1 MERWKYSESEN
12 MITSALERFQAF
24 LDPLYGSLRIEAY
37 WVKVAD
43 NGDNPPMVG
52 PLLQGVSRSYSSL
65 IVANQSA
72 LTFPAFPAIAA
83 RFESEPFTAIADLLE
98 ALREVQALEESER
111 LTQLSLNHPDE
122 PPFEGGP

>member
-1 MERWKYSESEN
+1 MERWKYSEGEN

-37 WVKVAD
+37 WVKVSD
-43 NGDNPPMVG
+43 NGDNPPIVG
-52 PLLQGVSRSYSSL
+52 PLMQGVSRSYPSL

-122 PPFEGGP
+122 SPFEGAP